1 MEVTSTNFAFYNWLD
16 LKTGIKHRFIAN
28 CSRYRNHALAVL
40 STLTSVLNKEGAW
53 S

>member
-1 MEVTSTNFAFYNWLD
+1 MEVTFTNFAFYDCLGS
-16 LKTGIKHRFIAN
+16 KTGIQHRFIAN
-28 CSRYRNHALAVL
+28 CSRYRNYTLAVI